1 MKEIIYSK
9 LGDIKADNSGKISIG
24 GFAADEYREKYGCE
38 KATADEKTIFGAILE
53 TDDSVNSVYNMMD
66 TALAAGANIIMF
78 DICAATGKVIY
89 HIRSYMRDKMEEI
102 TGLYETRI
110 CFMRK

>member
-1 MKEIIYSK
+1 MKDIIFTK
-9 LGDIKADNSGKISIG
+9 LGDIKADGTGKVGIG

-38 KATADEKTIFGAILE
+38 KVTADEKKLFGAVLE

-66 TALAAGANIIMF
+66 TAMAAGVSIIMF
-78 DICAATGKVIY
+78 DINEATGKIIY
-89 HIRSYMRDKMEEI
+89 HIRSYMRDKFEEI